1 MSKAPFSIMRIN
13 NASILINIGEHTIL
27 TDPYFID
34 VPFIGVTEMAV
45 IKPQDLPPLTAILG
59 CHDVEDHWQMRGL
72 SDYPHDKDDV
82 QLFVAM
88 ESQIESAREYGFNN
102 VEVLE
107 WGEKRVLGG
116 NLSIE
121 SVKAQDMLK
130 WTVNN
135 YVIRY
140 EDTSILFGSEAR
152 DLPPLAEYKA
162 ANGPVDMA
170 IFPVNGV
177 YLMSFYQLVMRG
189 EEAVEGAKL
198 LGAKQLFVIHDAH
211 KNLPVFLPTKS
222 SGDDATAAAL
232 NDDSLEVIRMP
243 TGELWSSN
251 GQNSILSILA
261 S

>member
-1 MSKAPFSIMRIN
+1 MQKVPFSIVRIN

-34 VPFIGVTEMAV
+34 VPFIGVTEMAT

-72 SDYPHDKDDV
+72 SEYPHSKDDV

-88 ESQIESAREYGFNN
+88 ESQAESAREFGFRN
-102 VEVLE
+102 VEVLK
-107 WGEKRVLGG
+107 WGEKRILGG

-121 SVKAQDMLK
+121 SVKAQKMLK

-140 EDTSILFGSEAR
+140 EATSILFGSEAR
-152 DLPPLAEYKA
+152 DLPPLAEYNA
-162 ANGPVDMA
+162 ENGPVDMA

-189 EEAVEGAKL
+189 KEAVEGAKL

-211 KNLPVFLPTKS
+211 KSRPLFLPTKS
-222 SGDDATAAAL
+222 SGDDAEAAAL
-232 NDDSLEVIRMP
+232 NDDSLEVIRVP
-243 TGELWSSN
+243 TGELWSSKGTKCN
-251 GQNSILSILA
+251 TTVSR
-261 S
+261 